1 MQLIPPRM
9 AKYGFVF
16 TLNNPTPEY
25 TNKLRD
31 SIGRCGIKY
40 MVFGHE
46 VAPTTGTPHL
56 QGYLQSNQKNLKR
69 FYEMFNIHVKP
80 QIATAL
86 QASEY
91 CKKEGNFEEFGNF
104 DSEIKGSKEK
114 KQGARTDIDAIM
126 ADIDAGKDYF
136 TITKT
141 HAKTASRITSF
152 IREQISF
159 RDSKQSLDS
168 FRTRF
173 AELSLYPWQ
182 RELLAALEE
191 EPHPR
196 RISWIW
202 SSAGNTG
209 KSTMATYLGAMK
221 EACILE
227 SAKKQDLAYIFAQK
241 PAKIVVFDLSRT
253 LAPDDDGRSKLD
265 HLYAFAEGLKNS
277 RIVSTKYQ
285 SAAIVFACPHVVF
298 FANFG
303 PDMSKWSE
311 DRYDVR
317 EITAADCA

>member
-1 MQLIPPRM
+1 MQLIPPSM
-9 AKYGFVF
+9 AKYGYVF
-16 TLNNPTPEY
+16 TLNNPSPA
-25 TNKLRD
+25 NISKLQD
-31 SIGRCGIKY
+31 AIGRCGIKF

-56 QGYLQSNQKNLKR
+56 QGYFQTNQKNLKR

-80 QIATAL
+80 QIATAT
-86 QASEY
+86 QAAEY
-91 CKKEGNFEEFGNF
+91 CRKDGNSEEFGVF
-104 DSEIKGSKEK
+104 DSEIKGTKEK

-126 ADIDAGKDYF
+126 ADIDAGMDYM
-136 TITKT
+136 TVTRT

-152 IREQISF
+152 IREQISH
-159 RDSKQSLDS
+159 RDTMKSLAS
-168 FRTRF
+168 FRERF
-173 AELSLYPWQ
+173 AALSLYPWQ
-182 RELLAALEE
+182 RELLAVLEVPPDE
-191 EPHPR
+191 R
-196 RISWIW
+196 KITWIW
-202 SSAGNTG
+202 SSAGKTG
-209 KSTMATYLGAMK
+209 KSTMATFLGAMK
-221 EACILE
+221 EACVLE

-253 LAPDDDGRSKLD
+253 LAPEDDGKSKLD

-285 SAAIVFACPHVVF
+285 SASIVFACPHVVF